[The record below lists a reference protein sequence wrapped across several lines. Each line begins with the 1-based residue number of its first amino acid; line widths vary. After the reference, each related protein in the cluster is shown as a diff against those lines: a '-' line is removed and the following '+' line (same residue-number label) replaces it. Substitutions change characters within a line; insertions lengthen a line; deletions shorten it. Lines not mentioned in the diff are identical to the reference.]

1 MFTGLFNHP
10 LKTRNKGD
18 FCMLTYIG
26 QRLLQLI
33 PLLIAISIIS
43 FALIQLPPG
52 DYLTTYINQ
61 LELSGTEVSE
71 GTVISL
77 KQQYGLDKPM
87 YVQYFIWIK
96 NIVLHGDSGRSF
108 TWNEPVADVIGE
120 RLGLTIIISIMTLIF
135 TWIIA
140 IPIGIYSAV
149 RQYSFLDYVFTLIG
163 FIGLALPNFLIALV
177 VIYTVFVNTGIAI
190 TGLFSPEYASA
201 PWSVAKLLDML
212 QRIWVPILIIGTA
225 GTAGLIRVM
234 RGMLLDELQKQYVIT
249 ARAKGLKE
257 GKLLF
262 KYPVR
267 MAINPLI
274 STIGWTL
281 PAIISGEAIVSI
293 VLNLPTTGPMLLDAL
308 MTQDMY
314 LAGSFIFILSVLTV
328 IGTLISDI
336 LLAWIDPRI
345 RFGGVQD

>member
-1 MFTGLFNHP
+1 
-10 LKTRNKGD
+10 
-18 FCMLTYIG
+18 MLTYIG

-61 LELSGTEVSE
+61 LELSGTDVSE

-77 KQQYGLDKPM
+77 KRQYGLDKPI

-96 NIVLHGDSGRSF
+96 NIVFHGDFGRSF

-120 RLGLTIIISIMTLIF
+120 RLGLTIVISIMTLIF
-135 TWIIA
+135 TWIVA

-177 VIYTVFVNTGIAI
+177 VIYTVFVNTGVAI
-190 TGLFSPEYASA
+190 TGLFSPEFASA
-201 PWSVAKLLDML
+201 PWSIAKLLDML

-345 RFGGVQD
+345 RFGGVQE

>member
-1 MFTGLFNHP
+1 
-10 LKTRNKGD
+10 
-18 FCMLTYIG
+18 MLTYIG

-77 KQQYGLDKPM
+77 KRQYGLDKPI
-87 YVQYFIWIK
+87 YIQYFIWIK
-96 NIVLHGDSGRSF
+96 NIVLHGDFGRSF

-120 RLGLTIIISIMTLIF
+120 RLGLTVIISIMTLIF
-135 TWIIA
+135 TWIVA

-177 VIYTVFVNTGIAI
+177 VIYTVFVNTGVAI

-201 PWSVAKLLDML
+201 PWSIAKFIDML

-345 RFGGVQD
+345 RFGGVQE

>member
-1 MFTGLFNHP
+1 
-10 LKTRNKGD
+10 
-18 FCMLTYIG
+18 MLTFIG
-26 QRLLQLI
+26 HRLLQLI

-43 FALIQLPPG
+43 FVLIQLPPG
-52 DYLTTYINQ
+52 DYLTTYIQQ
-61 LELSGTEVSE
+61 LELSGTDVSE
-71 GTVISL
+71 GTVQSL
-77 KQQYGLDKPM
+77 KQQYGLDQPM
-87 YVQYFIWIK
+87 YMQYFIWIK
-96 NIVLHGDSGRSF
+96 NILLHGDFGRSF
-108 TWNEPVADVIGE
+108 TWNEPVSDVIGE
-120 RLGLTIIISIMTLIF
+120 RLGLTVVISICTLIF
-135 TWIIA
+135 TWIVA

-149 RQYSFLDYVFTLIG
+149 RQYSFLDYVFTIVG

-177 VIYTVFVNTGIAI
+177 ALYTVFVNTGVAL
-190 TGLFSPEYASA
+190 TGLFSPEYVNA
-201 PWSVAKLLDML
+201 PWSFAKLIDLL
-212 QRIWVPILIIGTA
+212 KHIWIPTLIIGTS

-249 ARAKGLKE
+249 ARAKGVKE
-257 GKLLF
+257 QKLLF

-314 LAGSFIFILSVLTV
+314 LAGSFIFILSILTV
-328 IGTLISDI
+328 IGTLLSDI
-336 LLAWIDPRI
+336 LLAWVDPRI
-345 RFGGVQD
+345 RFGGVEE

>member
-1 MFTGLFNHP
+1 
-10 LKTRNKGD
+10 
-18 FCMLTYIG
+18 MLTYIG

-96 NIVLHGDSGRSF
+96 NIVLHGDFGRSF

>member
-1 MFTGLFNHP
+1 
-10 LKTRNKGD
+10 
-18 FCMLTYIG
+18 MLTYIG

-77 KQQYGLDKPM
+77 KRQYGLDKPI

-96 NIVLHGDSGRSF
+96 NIVLHGDFGRSF

-120 RLGLTIIISIMTLIF
+120 RLGLTIVISIMTLIF
-135 TWIIA
+135 TWIVA

-149 RQYSFLDYVFTLIG
+149 RQYSILDYVFTLIG

-177 VIYTVFVNTGIAI
+177 VVYTVFVNTGIAI

-201 PWSVAKLLDML
+201 PWSIAKFFDML

-345 RFGGVQD
+345 RFGGVQE

>member
-1 MFTGLFNHP
+1 
-10 LKTRNKGD
+10 
-18 FCMLTYIG
+18 MLTFIG
-26 QRLLQLI
+26 HRLMQLI

-43 FALIQLPPG
+43 FVLIQLPPG
-52 DYLTTYINQ
+52 DYLTTYIAQ
-61 LELSGTEVSE
+61 LEMSGTDVSD
-71 GTVISL
+71 GTVQAL
-77 KQQYGLDKPM
+77 KAQYGLDQPM

-96 NIVLHGDSGRSF
+96 NILLHGDFGRSF

-120 RLGLTIIISIMTLIF
+120 RLGLTIVISICTLIF
-135 TWIIA
+135 TWVVA

-149 RQYSFLDYVFTLIG
+149 RQYSILDYVFTLIG

-177 VIYTVFVNTGIAI
+177 AIYTVFVNTGVAL
-190 TGLFSPEYASA
+190 TGLFSPEFVAA
-201 PWSVAKLLDML
+201 PWSIAKFIDLLKH
-212 QRIWVPILIIGTA
+212 IWIPTLIIGTS

-249 ARAKGLKE
+249 ARAKGVQE
-257 GKLLF
+257 QKLLL

-314 LAGSFIFILSVLTV
+314 LAGSFILILSVLTV
-328 IGTLISDI
+328 IGTLLSDI
-336 LLAWIDPRI
+336 LLAWVDPRI
-345 RFGGVQD
+345 RFGGVEE